1 MHISKKSCNFAA
13 DFALMAEIE
22 EHIVELKTLE
32 VGRYNF
38 DFQLDSSCFTSIEK
52 SELLGGFV
60 RVIAQLNLRANDYD
74 LTLSVIGKVDVTCD
88 RCLEPVSLEVDAT
101 EEMAPL
107 LDNVNVIDLNW
118 LAYEQIVVNLPLVR
132 RHPEGGCNPE
142 MAALLQRHLC
152 STEQE
157 PETL

>member
-1 MHISKKSCNFAA
+1 MLIPNFCCIFAA

-38 DFQLDSSCFTSIEK
+38 DFQLDSSYFTSIEK
-52 SELLGGFV
+52 SELLGGSV